1 MSRTVHRELVHPDG
15 PEVVRERISDSPAWI
30 REETV
35 GSGSGERSRGKE
47 ERGDLKDL
55 DSGEREAIRLSVQE
69 EAGLLID
76 ERAGRTVARMY
87 GIKVTGTIGVLG
99 AATQKGLIDPGRA
112 VRDLRQTSFR
122 ASGDLYRWLRDK
134 RQ

>member
-1 MSRTVHRELVHPDG
+1 
-15 PEVVRERISDSPAWI
+15 
-30 REETV
+30 
-35 GSGSGERSRGKE
+35 
-47 ERGDLKDL
+47 
-55 DSGEREAIRLSVQE
+55 
-69 EAGLLID
+69 
-76 ERAGRTVARMY
+76 MY

-122 ASGDLYRWLRDK
+122 GSADLYRWLLDK